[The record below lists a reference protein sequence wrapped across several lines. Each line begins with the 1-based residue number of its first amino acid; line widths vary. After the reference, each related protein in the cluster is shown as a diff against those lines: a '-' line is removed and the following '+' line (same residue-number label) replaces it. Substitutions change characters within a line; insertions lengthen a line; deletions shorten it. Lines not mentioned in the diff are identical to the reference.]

1 MNNSTNGFLFK
12 NWQIIL
18 WFVIAVFTSG
28 GLFSEFTS
36 VKTELTI
43 VHDRLD
49 QKVKVINELEDRLID
64 IEKQLEY
71 ERGLLEATME
81 EVNFINNEQLSK
93 KH

>member
-1 MNNSTNGFLFK
+1 MSSSSNSFIIK

-18 WFVIAVFTSG
+18 WFVVAVFTSG

-36 VKTELTI
+36 LKTELNT

-49 QKVKVINELEDRLID
+49 KKVKVINELEDRLID

-71 ERGLLEATME
+71 ERGLIEAT
-81 EVNFINNEQLSK
+81 IKQKRNNIK
-93 KH
+93 